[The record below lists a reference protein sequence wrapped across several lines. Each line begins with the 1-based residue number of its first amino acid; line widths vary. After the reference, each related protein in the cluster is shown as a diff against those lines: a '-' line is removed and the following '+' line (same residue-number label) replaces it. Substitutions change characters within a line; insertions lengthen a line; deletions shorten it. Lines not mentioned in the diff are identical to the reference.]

1 MTATAAIL
9 PDRSLLEIAGEE
21 RANFLQGLI
30 TNDVAG
36 LGAGQACFA
45 GLLSPQGKILFDFF
59 AIDAGDTI
67 LLDCPAA
74 AAADLLKRL
83 TFYKLRAKVTLGNI
97 TDKWRVAA
105 AWGEGAGEA
114 LKASASIAFGD
125 PRLPALGFRSLI
137 EAGASVKFNA
147 DSVGYDAMRIAAAVP
162 EGGKDYAYGDT
173 FPHEAC
179 FDLLNGVSFTKGC
192 YVGQEVVSR
201 MQHRGTARTRVL
213 AVSAAAPLP
222 EGGAD
227 ILAEGFAVGR
237 LGSVAGDA
245 RHRARAPGS
254 RQRGT
259 CEGAAA
265 FRRRRCRDALGS
277 GLGQL
282 FARRRRRSGG
292 ALMAPAPEI
301 CRCPWAGS
309 DPLYLRYHDEEW
321 GVPKTRDIEFFEKM
335 ILEGFQSGL
344 SWITILR
351 KREAFRAAFDGFD
364 AAKVAGYG
372 DAKIAELLA
381 NAGIV
386 RHRGKIEAAIANARA
401 YLALSAQ
408 QSLAAFLWG
417 FVDGEAIQNRFASIA
432 EVPPQ
437 TPLSQKIAKE
447 LKTRGF
453 RFTGPTT
460 TYSLMQA
467 CGLVNDHLLSCH
479 RHEPCAAL
487 ARPRLLG

>member
-9 PDRSLLEIAGEE
+9 SDRSVLEIAGEE
-21 RANFLQGLI
+21 RASFLQGLI

-45 GLLSPQGKILFDFF
+45 GLLSPQGKILFGFF
-59 AIDAGDTI
+59 AINAGDTI

-83 TFYKLRAKVTLGNI
+83 TFYKLRAKVTLA
-97 TDKWRVAA
+97 DASDRWRVAA

-114 LKASASIAFGD
+114 LKPAASIAFED
-125 PRLPALGFRSLI
+125 PRLPALGFRGLI
-137 EAGASVKFNA
+137 EAGEAVNFNA
-147 DSVGYDAMRIAAAVP
+147 DSAAYDAMRIAAAVP

-179 FDLLNGVSFTKGC
+179 FDLLNGISFTKGC
-192 YVGQEVVSR
+192 YVARRSSR
-201 MQHRGTARTRVL
+201 GCSIGARRERGCWPCRPP
-213 AVSAAAPLP
+213 APLP
-222 EGGAD
+222 VGGAD
-227 ILAEGFAVGR
+227 ILADGFAVGR
-237 LGSVAGDA
+237 LGSVAGGRGIALA
-245 RHRARAPGS
+245 RLDRVGEALAKGQPLSAGGVAVTLSAPAWAS
-254 RQRGT
+254 Y
-259 CEGAAA
+259 
-265 FRRRRCRDALGS
+265 ALDG
-277 GLGQL
+277 GE
-282 FARRRRRSGG
+282 SGG

-301 CRCPWAGS
+301 CRCPWVGA

-351 KREAFRAAFDGFD
+351 KREAFREAFDGFD

-401 YLALSAQ
+401 YLALSAK

-417 FVDGEAIQNRFASIA
+417 FVDGEAIQNRFASLT

-437 TPLSQKIAKE
+437 TPLSLKISKE
-447 LKTRGF
+447 LKARGF

-479 RHEPCAAL
+479 RHDPCAAL